1 VDSLVIDGLHIQD
14 NSETPQSRPYIIVKG
29 HVRNMIVRNSEAFNR
44 EHKKAV
50 FLATDGEYAKID
62 QLYLSNIITENLT
75 RLIHDQEK
83 KITDCHS
90 SHVFMDRQK
99 HL

>member
-1 VDSLVIDGLHIQD
+1 VIDGLHIQD
-14 NSETPQSRPYIIVKG
+14 TSKTPQSRPYIMVKG
-29 HVRNMIVRNSEAFNR
+29 HVQRMIVRNSEAFTR

-50 FLATDGEYAKID
+50 FLATEGEFAKID
-62 QLYLSNIITENLT
+62 QLYLSNIIAENLT
-75 RLIHDQEK
+75 RLIHDREE

-99 HL
+99 YL